1 VLYYVHNCDLNLE
14 ILMTQRIGV
23 RELREKLSSFL
34 ESSEPIEVTRH
45 GQTIGFF
52 IPIPRRP
59 GQAERE
65 ALLEAGKRLD
75 EELIRL
81 GLKEDDLLKE
91 FKQWR
96 RQRNHAA

>member
-1 VLYYVHNCDLNLE
+1 
-14 ILMTQRIGV
+14 MTQRVGV
-23 RELREKLSSFL
+23 RELREKLTSFL
-34 ESSEPIEVTRH
+34 DSTVPIEVTRH

-75 EELIRL
+75 QELVRL
-81 GLKEDDLLKE
+81 GLKEDELLEE

-96 RQRNHAA
+96 RQRDHAA